1 VRFFMS
7 AIQKVVPLPSKE
19 QKLIIRALSDNL
31 IADGARSV
39 KAGVEM
45 RDPLRRPDQLIK
57 AMVAAKVL
65 PRKVQYSS
73 EPFVINNIK
82 RVAICGIEVAELY
95 TRRERIEDWVEFES
109 HFMHSGE
116 EVFRLLC
123 NMLIHGY
130 KAGLGTVEDD
140 PLSAALIEYQRDP
153 VVGTMLLSGGAPASV
168 KLLDAFGV
176 VH

>member
-1 VRFFMS
+1 MKFFMN
-7 AIQKVVPLPSKE
+7 AIQKVVPSPSKE

-45 RDPLRRPDQLIK
+45 RDPLRRPDLLIK
-57 AMVAAKVL
+57 GMISAKVL
-65 PRKVQYSS
+65 PLKVQFSS
-73 EPFVINNIK
+73 EPFVINGIK
-82 RVAICGIEVAELY
+82 RVALCGIEIADLY
-95 TRRERIEDWVEFES
+95 ARRERIEDWVEFES

-153 VVGTMLLSGGAPASV
+153 VVGTMLLSGGAPASI
-168 KLLDAFGV
+168 KLLNALGV
-176 VH
+176 ES